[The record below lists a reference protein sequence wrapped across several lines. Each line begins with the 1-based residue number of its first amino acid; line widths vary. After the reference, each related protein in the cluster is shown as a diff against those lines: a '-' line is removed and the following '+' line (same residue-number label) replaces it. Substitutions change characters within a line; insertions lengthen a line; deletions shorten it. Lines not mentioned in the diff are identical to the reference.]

1 MAFPSSPVDTQ
12 TTTINNVIYTYNSTK
27 GAWVRSTGVAS
38 FDLTANSVTLSAK
51 VSSPQIVASAN
62 ITVPILNVSTSI
74 VPTSN
79 NAVNLGTS
87 SAWFG
92 TFYGVSTQAKYADLA
107 ENYVADAPYEPATV
121 VIFGGDE
128 EVTISKQTHSTAVAG
143 VVSTNPAYLMNGTL
157 KGDTVVSV
165 ALTGRVPCRV
175 QGPVAKGDVLVTSN
189 TPGVAQLIDND
200 SFAPGCI
207 LGKALDCVSA
217 NDIKTIEIVVGK
229 H

>member
-1 MAFPSSPVDTQ
+1 MAFPSSPSNNQ

-51 VSSPQIVASAN
+51 VSSPEIVASAN

-74 VPTSN
+74 LPTSN

-107 ENYVADAPYEPATV
+107 ENYVADAPYEPGTV

-128 EVTISKQTHSTAVAG
+128 EVTFPNKH
-143 VVSTNPAYLMNGTL
+143 
-157 KGDTVVSV
+157 TV
-165 ALTGRVPCRV
+165 LPW
-175 QGPVAKGDVLVTSN
+175 PV
-189 TPGVAQLIDND
+189 
-200 SFAPGCI
+200 
-207 LGKALDCVSA
+207 
-217 NDIKTIEIVVGK
+217 
-229 H
+229 